1 MYQRFVIT
9 ILIARAELQVRTQEQ
24 PHVIFPLGQHDALV
38 ARVAREDDLVS
49 VEIVIRRLR
58 NLLRGSHSRAEQHE
72 HGNAGGP
79 QH

>member
-1 MYQRFVIT
+1 MHQRLVIT

-24 PHVIFPLGQHDALV
+24 AHVVFPLGEHDALV
-38 ARVAREDDLVS
+38 TRVAREDDLVG

-58 NLLRGSHSRAEQHE
+58 NLFRGRHPRAEQPE
-72 HGNAGGP
+72 HRDAGGP